1 MLCQARSIDPGNER
15 DLERKTRPENPRRY
29 FHTVPTVQ
37 GAVQV
42 GREDGEQERDKRP
55 ARRAPEAREENGD
68 SAQDFRR
75 STDDI
80 HHARER
86 DVGRNHLHVSMR
98 MKEMVHARNDEARR
112 EQN

>member
-1 MLCQARSIDPGNER
+1 M
-15 DLERKTRPENPRRY
+15 
-29 FHTVPTVQ
+29 Q
-37 GAVQV
+37 GDVKV
-42 GREDGEQERDKRP
+42 GRENGEQQGDERPPRS
-55 ARRAPEAREENGD
+55 APEAREENGD